1 MKALIIVVALLLVGA
16 LACAISFTGTG
27 DYEYEFQGGEPDTN
41 CTPLTDSL
49 PPDSTDENM
58 DDEFDLLDDGDL

>member
-1 MKALIIVVALLLVGA
+1 MRALTIVVILLLVGA
-16 LACAISFTGTG
+16 IACAISFTGG
-27 DYEYEFQGGEPDTN
+27 GSYEYEYQGGEPDTN
-41 CTPLTDSL
+41 YTPPADSL